1 MTDAPT
7 YHAIEWFDDVPRS
20 IRTQAI
26 FGILLMTFALG
37 GFGLWA
43 FRAPLAAA
51 VIAQGSFVATGSNKI
66 VQHLEGGII
75 KEILVAEG
83 DLVRAGEPI
92 VLLDETAA
100 LAKERELFL
109 RRARL
114 EAVNARLLAEYRL
127 AEQIEFPA
135 LLTSREA
142 DPAIAEILESQR
154 LNFAVSRR
162 RLEGDVTL
170 FENNIEA
177 LRFRAGGY
185 ETQLGAIERQIALLG
200 EDMTIKETLLQ
211 SGLVRAPEVNALR
224 RATAEA
230 EGQIGR
236 VEAEVSEARQ
246 MIAKHRKE
254 IEQTRNA
261 YAQAALDEM
270 QAIQAELELGPR
282 AVAQR
287 RERAPTFGDRRTRHR
302 DGGSTLLPHF
312 GRRDRKRQGH
322 RRDPSRGRSADHR
335 GEGAAFADRQRQSGR
350 GGSRPSVGAEPEDDA
365 GPSGLGLLRLGGFPQ
380 GRLDRRGTRVLPRAR
395 EPAAG
400 RDRHDQR
407 LHPHTGNARRN
418 NGRDRATD
426 LLRLSH
432 QAHPGFDVAR
442 VSRTVAEI
450 RGGNVQTSRRR
461 SPFRGG
467 RIQDPPRASPLAGPP
482 ASGRV
487 RTLVGSRT
495 RPAGGRQRDFVSP
508 ADRHAVEGHSRV
520 HGSLRVRRARM
531 DDTDFPLSPIPGRT
545 GWSTPVG

>member
-270 QAIQAELELGPR
+270 QAIQAELDSVREQSRSAENVLRRSAIVAPVTGTVVRLYYHTSGGVIESGKAIVEILPADAPLIIEAKVPR
-282 AVAQR
+282 SQIDSVRAGEAAVVRLSALNRRTTPVLRGSVYYVSADSLKDASTGVEREFYLVRVSLPPDEIAMIRGFTPTPGMPAEIMVETAQR
-287 RERAPTFGDRRTRHR
+287 TFFDYLTKPIRDSMSRAFRER
-302 DGGSTLLPHF
+302 
-312 GRRDRKRQGH
+312 
-322 RRDPSRGRSADHR
+322 
-335 GEGAAFADRQRQSGR
+335 
-350 GGSRPSVGAEPEDDA
+350 
-365 GPSGLGLLRLGGFPQ
+365 
-380 GRLDRRGTRVLPRAR
+380 
-395 EPAAG
+395 
-400 RDRHDQR
+400 
-407 LHPHTGNARRN
+407 
-418 NGRDRATD
+418 
-426 LLRLSH
+426 
-432 QAHPGFDVAR
+432 
-442 VSRTVAEI
+442 
-450 RGGNVQTSRRR
+450 
-461 SPFRGG
+461 
-467 RIQDPPRASPLAGPP
+467 
-482 ASGRV
+482 
-487 RTLVGSRT
+487 
-495 RPAGGRQRDFVSP
+495 
-508 ADRHAVEGHSRV
+508 
-520 HGSLRVRRARM
+520 
-531 DDTDFPLSPIPGRT
+531 
-545 GWSTPVG
+545 